1 MIFFKYFMTSASR
14 TVTNVGLVAL
24 RVTSD
29 VFIQLACEVDNI
41 TLMSR
46 QCVWSS
52 VMHSVSQ
59 TTCSHKEDASTEQDV
74 VLVAVDAAH
83 PDTQA
88 S

>member
-14 TVTNVGLVAL
+14 TATNVGLVAL
-24 RVTSD
+24 HVTSV
-29 VFIQLACEVDNI
+29 VFIQLACNKYSI

-46 QCVWSS
+46 QCVS
-52 VMHSVSQ
+52 VMHSLSQ
-59 TTCSHKEDASTEQDV
+59 TTCSHEEDASTEQDV